1 MSFRHNEIRF
11 YPAATCSTLPGI
23 IRSERSMTAD
33 PSSKIDVRGLTK
45 SFGTNS
51 VLRGV
56 DLAVRDGESLVLIGT
71 SGSGKSLLLKC
82 ILGLQTPDSGSVLVD
97 GEETARYGGDD
108 RMRYIDRF
116 GVLFQYAGLFD
127 SLTVWQNIAFKLI
140 QEGRLSRHAA
150 REKAAETAQSVGLAP
165 EVVDLYPHEL
175 SGGMQKRVGIARA
188 IIMKPEFLILDEPTA
203 GLDPIMTNII
213 GQLITSCVRKL
224 GATAISITSDMAGA
238 RQIADRIAMLHD
250 GRIIWTGPRADADD
264 SGNPYVDQLIHS
276 RARGPIE
283 MRVTQH

>member
-1 MSFRHNEIRF
+1 
-11 YPAATCSTLPGI
+11 
-23 IRSERSMTAD
+23 MTAD
-33 PSSKIDVRGLTK
+33 ASPKIKVSGLTK
-45 SFGTNS
+45 SFGPNR

-56 DLAVRDGESLVLIGT
+56 DLDIRDGESLVLIGT

-82 ILGLQTPDSGSVLVD
+82 ILGLQSPDSGSVLVD
-97 GEETARYGGDD
+97 GAETAGYGGDD
-108 RMRYIDRF
+108 RIRYIDRF

-140 QEGRLSRHAA
+140 QDGGASPRTA
-150 REKAAETAQSVGLAP
+150 REKAAATAQAVGLAP

-188 IIMKPEFLILDEPTA
+188 IIMEPEFLILDEPTA

-213 GQLITSCVRKL
+213 GQLITTCVRKL
-224 GATAISITSDMAGA
+224 GATAISVTSDMTGA

-250 GRIIWTGPRADADD
+250 GRIIWTGPRADADN

-276 RARGPIE
+276 RAHGPIE
-283 MRVTQH
+283 MRVTQN

>member
-1 MSFRHNEIRF
+1 
-11 YPAATCSTLPGI
+11 
-23 IRSERSMTAD
+23 MTAETT
-33 PSSKIDVRGLTK
+33 PKIKVRGLTK
-45 SFGTNS
+45 SFGSNH

-56 DLAVRDGESLVLIGT
+56 DLEARDGESLVLIGT

-82 ILGLQTPDSGSVLVD
+82 ILGLQTPDAGSILVD
-97 GEETARYGGDD
+97 GAETARLGSGE
-108 RMRYIDRF
+108 RMRFIDRF

-140 QEGRLSRHAA
+140 QDGSLTQRAA
-150 REKAAETAQSVGLAP
+150 REKAAETAQAVGLAP

-188 IIMKPEFLILDEPTA
+188 IITEPEFLFLDEPTA
-203 GLDPIMTNII
+203 GLDPIMTNVI

-224 GATAISITSDMAGA
+224 GATAISITSDMTGA
-238 RQIADRIAMLHD
+238 RQIADRVAMLHD
-250 GRIIWTGPRADADD
+250 GRILWSGRREEADD

-276 RARGPIE
+276 RAHGPIE
-283 MRVTQH
+283 MRVTKD